1 MSEFRNSDLRTVIEE
16 YIHDHRHRAVLIDR
30 FCDGYTFEQTAER
43 NDYSVRQTK
52 NIVYRYGDRLFLLL
66 QKDKG

>member
-1 MSEFRNSDLRTVIEE
+1 MTEFRNSDFRSAVNE
-16 YIHDHRHRAVLIDR
+16 YVHHHRHRQVLIDHI
-30 FCDGYTFEQTAER
+30 CDGYTFEETAER